1 MKLSTQ
7 ILFLA
12 ALIALATFTTP
23 AFAQQAS
30 NGAEVGPAIA
40 LNAPTRGVVFKT
52 ASINSDG
59 TRAQSFRAVASI
71 HLSTG
76 TYQVTF
82 DENVQA
88 LNGFSRW
95 VQVDTLTTAVFLE
108 SVAPQQT
115 AQAMSGQF
123 SSYVRMRL
131 VLTSIPPSSCL
142 SQGSRARRKIGVL
155 LR

>member
-12 ALIALATFTTP
+12 ALIALATFTNT

-71 HLSTG
+71 HLGVG

-95 VQVDTLTTAVFLE
+95 VQVDTLTTGSISGVSCTTADRAGNVRAVFILCTNAAGANVDT
-108 SVAPQQT
+108 SFFLFVA
-115 AQAMSGQF
+115 
-123 SSYVRMRL
+123 R
-131 VLTSIPPSSCL
+131 
-142 SQGSRARRKIGVL
+142 
-155 LR
+155 

>member
-1 MKLSTQ
+1 MKLSSQ

-12 ALIALATFTTP
+12 ALIALAMFTTP
-23 AFAQQAS
+23 AFAQQQS

-52 ASINSDG
+52 AAINSDG

-71 HLSTG
+71 HLGTG

-95 VQVDTLTTAVFLE
+95 VQGRHTDHRRYFWCQLHQSRPRRQCEGSFHSVFE
-108 SVAPQQT
+108 
-115 AQAMSGQF
+115 
-123 SSYVRMRL
+123 
-131 VLTSIPPSSCL
+131 
-142 SQGSRARRKIGVL
+142 
-155 LR
+155 